1 MTDQDYRLI
10 SERHAGSLIMSGT
23 HGCEAGC
30 EGGRK
35 LEGLRRRR
43 SDMTRRWE
51 SDSLEPVGTRDH
63 ARGPMDAPVTLV
75 KYGDYECPYCGEAH
89 PVLKELLER
98 VGEQVRFVFRLFP
111 LDTVHPRA
119 RRAAQ
124 AAEAAASQGRFWE
137 MHDLLYERQDELSEE
152 DLLRYAAELG
162 LDLRR
167 FEVDLTNDH
176 HAWRI
181 EEDRLGGDRA
191 GVRGTPTLF
200 VNGVR
205 YTGTLDL
212 EGLLAAVEEATSSSS
227 ASLGE
232 GGGMTERIGPLAHLL
247 DEICSERRGV
257 NNRTLRWVVNLAVE
271 IAREG
276 REGRKIGTL
285 FVVGDSEAVLEHSR
299 PMILD
304 PLYGH
309 PQESKRIEDSD
320 LRETLKELAQL
331 DGAFV
336 VSDEGVVI
344 SAARYIDAA
353 SDHLELPLGLG
364 SRHVAAASV
373 SSRTEAVSVAVS
385 ESSTVRM
392 FDDGELV
399 AEIVPELWILGEY
412 GSYLDG
418 SSMGR

>member
-1 MTDQDYRLI
+1 
-10 SERHAGSLIMSGT
+10 
-23 HGCEAGC
+23 
-30 EGGRK
+30 
-35 LEGLRRRR
+35 
-43 SDMTRRWE
+43 MTRRWE
-51 SDSLEPVGTRDH
+51 SGSLEPVGTRDH
-63 ARGPMDAPVTLV
+63 ARGPKDAPVTLL

-89 PVLKELLER
+89 PVLKELQER
-98 VGEQVRFVFRLFP
+98 VGEQVRFVFRHFP
-111 LDTVHPRA
+111 LDSTHPRA

-137 MHDLLYERQDELSEE
+137 MHDLLYERQDALSEE
-152 DLLRYAAELG
+152 DLMSYAAELG

-167 FEVDLTNDH
+167 FEEDLTNDH

-181 EEDRLGGDRA
+181 EEDRLGGTRA
-191 GVRGTPTLF
+191 GVGGTPTLF

-205 YTGTLDL
+205 YAGPMDFD
-212 EGLLAAVEEATSSSS
+212 GLLAAVEEAASSPS
-227 ASLGE
+227 ASLSE
-232 GGGMTERIGPLAHLL
+232 GSVTERIGPLAHLL
-247 DEICSERRGV
+247 DEVCSERRGV
-257 NNRTLRWVVNLAVE
+257 NNRTLRRVVNLAVE

-285 FVVGDSEAVLEHSR
+285 FVVGDSEAVLKHSR

-309 PQESKRIEDSD
+309 PHESKRIDD
-320 LRETLKELAQL
+320 PDMRETLKELAQL

-336 VSDEGVVI
+336 VSDEGMVL
-344 SAARYIDAA
+344 SATRYIDAV
-353 SDHLELPLGLG
+353 SNHLELPLGLG

-373 SSRTEAVSVAVS
+373 SSHTDAVSVAVS

-399 AEIVPELWILGEY
+399 AEIVPELWLLGGY
-412 GSYLDG
+412 GSYPDG
-418 SSMGR
+418 SRMGR

>member
-1 MTDQDYRLI
+1 
-10 SERHAGSLIMSGT
+10 
-23 HGCEAGC
+23 
-30 EGGRK
+30 
-35 LEGLRRRR
+35 
-43 SDMTRRWE
+43 
-51 SDSLEPVGTRDH
+51 V
-63 ARGPMDAPVTLV
+63 RGPEDAPVTLV
-75 KYGDYECPYCGEAH
+75 KYGDYECPYCGQLH
-89 PVLKELLER
+89 PVLEELRER
-98 VGEQVRFVFRLFP
+98 SGERVRFVFRHFP
-111 LDTVHPRA
+111 LDSVHPRA
-119 RRAAQ
+119 RRAAL

-137 MHDLLYERQDELSEE
+137 MHDLLYENQDELGEE
-152 DLLRYAAELG
+152 DLTRHAAELG

-167 FEVDLTNDH
+167 FEEDLANDH

-181 EEDRLGGDRA
+181 EEDRLGGERA
-191 GVRGTPTLF
+191 GVGGTPALF

-205 YTGTLDL
+205 YAGPMDLD
-212 EGLLAAVEEATSSSS
+212 GLLAAVEDAAGTGTSP
-227 ASLGE
+227 
-232 GGGMTERIGPLAHLL
+232 GGRGVFERTGPLAELL
-247 DEICSERRGV
+247 DEVCSERRGV
-257 NNRTLRWVVNLAVE
+257 NNTTLRRVVNLAVE

-309 PQESKRIEDSD
+309 PHESKRIEDPN

-336 VSDEGVVI
+336 VSDEGVI
-344 SAARYIDAA
+344 LSGARYIDAA
-353 SDHLELPLGLG
+353 SNHVELPLGLG

-373 SSRTEAVSVAVS
+373 SSRTEAVAVAVS

-392 FDDGELV
+392 FDDGEIV
-399 AEIVPELWILGEY
+399 AEIVPELWLLGRF

-418 SSMGR
+418 PTMGRESRRSSL

>member
-1 MTDQDYRLI
+1 MV
-10 SERHAGSLIMSGT
+10 
-23 HGCEAGC
+23 AGC
-30 EGGRK
+30 EGDLR
-35 LEGLRRRR
+35 LERPRQRRPRR
-43 SDMTRRWE
+43 SDMTRRW
-51 SDSLEPVGTRDH
+51 DSGGLDPVGTRDH
-63 ARGPMDAPVTLV
+63 ARGPKDAPVTLV

-89 PVLKELLER
+89 PVLKELQEI
-98 VGEQVRFVFRLFP
+98 VGEQVRFVFRHFP

-137 MHDLLYERQDELSEE
+137 MHDLLYERQGELGEE
-152 DLLRYAAELG
+152 DLMRYAAELG
-162 LDLRR
+162 LDLRQ
-167 FEVDLTNDH
+167 FQEDLANDN

-205 YTGTLDL
+205 YRGPMDLD
-212 EGLLAAVEEATSSSS
+212 GLLAVVEEAASSSG

-232 GGGMTERIGPLAHLL
+232 GGVAERTGPLAYLL
-247 DEICSERRGV
+247 DEVCSERRGV
-257 NNRTLRWVVNLAVE
+257 NNRTLRRVVNLAVE

-285 FVVGDSEAVLEHSR
+285 FVVGDSEAVLKHSR

-309 PQESKRIEDSD
+309 PYESKRIDD
-320 LRETLKELAQL
+320 PNLREALKELAQL

-336 VSDEGVVI
+336 VSDEGVVL
-344 SAARYIDAA
+344 SAARYIDAV
-353 SDHLELPLGLG
+353 SNHLEVPLGLG

-373 SSRTEAVSVAVS
+373 SSRTDAVAVS

-399 AEIVPELWILGEY
+399 TEIVPELWLLGGHGSY
-412 GSYLDG
+412 LDGSYLDG
-418 SSMGR
+418 SSMARETR

>member
-1 MTDQDYRLI
+1 
-10 SERHAGSLIMSGT
+10 
-23 HGCEAGC
+23 
-30 EGGRK
+30 
-35 LEGLRRRR
+35 
-43 SDMTRRWE
+43 MTRRWE
-51 SDSLEPVGTRDH
+51 SDGLEPVGTRDH
-63 ARGPMDAPVTLV
+63 ARGPKDAPVTLV

-98 VGEQVRFVFRLFP
+98 VGEQVRFVFRHFP
-111 LDTVHPRA
+111 LDSVHPRA

-137 MHDLLYERQDELSEE
+137 MHDLLYQRQDELGEE
-152 DLLRYAAELG
+152 DLMRYAADLG

-167 FEVDLTNDH
+167 FEEDLTNDN

-181 EEDRLGGDRA
+181 EEDRLGGHRA
-191 GVRGTPTLF
+191 GVRGTPTFF
-200 VNGVR
+200 VNGTR
-205 YTGTLDL
+205 YTGTIDLD
-212 EGLLAAVEEATSSSS
+212 GLLAVVEEAASSSG

-232 GGGMTERIGPLAHLL
+232 GGVAERTSPLAHLL
-247 DEICSERRGV
+247 DEVCSERRGV
-257 NNRTLRWVVNLAVE
+257 NNRTLRRVVNLAVE

-285 FVVGDSEAVLEHSR
+285 FVVGDSEAVLKHSR

-309 PQESKRIEDSD
+309 PHESKRIEDPN

-336 VSDEGVVI
+336 VSGEGVVL
-344 SAARYIDAA
+344 SAARYIDAV
-353 SDHLELPLGLG
+353 SNDLEVPLGLG

-373 SSRTEAVSVAVS
+373 SSRTDAVSVAVS

-399 AEIVPELWILGEY
+399 AEIVPELWILGGY
-412 GSYLDG
+412 GSYLD
-418 SSMGR
+418 SSSISRETGRTTL